1 MRIENHSIRQVA
13 VAVPIL
19 GLFNWAILQFA
30 LLPGMTEQ
38 ERKGI
43 YSGWLYT
50 PYRYAV

>member
-1 MRIENHSIRQVA
+1 VRIENHSIRQVA